1 MLTDQTTKHSQA
13 IACSVLHY
21 YLDMILCVPWSCLPK
36 TSEKK
41 FLSQMLSELGR
52 ASFTPQHT
60 GIKTAWSWPLVYY
73 YILWLDWPQWQNCL
87 YDFPLHSL
95 QLSEGRFYLRK
106 ETIAYTETCSSP
118 KSKKQKSQLHGWLLE
133 KWRAE
138 FMPESS
144 ENKCFF
150 PPIWASVQ
158 CCCTLWH
165 MLAVPGFLVSPIPS
179 THRNYPARHTAK
191 LTTLCTISLAC
202 HSVFWTPTAWF

>member
-1 MLTDQTTKHSQA
+1 MLTDQTRKHSQA

-144 ENKCFF
+144 ENKCFSPLSEPLF
-150 PPIWASVQ
+150 SV
-158 CCCTLWH
+158 
-165 MLAVPGFLVSPIPS
+165 AVPYGTCLQCLDSWCLP
-179 THRNYPARHTAK
+179 YPAPTG
-191 LTTLCTISLAC
+191 TIQQGTQLS
-202 HSVFWTPTAWF
+202 

>member
-1 MLTDQTTKHSQA
+1 MWFTAEGGREDKKAMSLNATSDDEQFFFLSLRFFFFFFCKWSKARRLKKQTQICFTSVPKMLTDQTRKHSQA

-21 YLDMILCVPWSCLPK
+21 YLDIILCVPWTFLPK

-118 KSKKQKSQLHGWLLE
+118 KSKK
-133 KWRAE
+133 
-138 FMPESS
+138 
-144 ENKCFF
+144 
-150 PPIWASVQ
+150 
-158 CCCTLWH
+158 
-165 MLAVPGFLVSPIPS
+165 
-179 THRNYPARHTAK
+179 
-191 LTTLCTISLAC
+191 
-202 HSVFWTPTAWF
+202 